1 MFALRHR
8 ACTLETRCQGT
19 PLRSYPTT
27 SLSMSTTVKG
37 FLNASISGIA
47 FGLIPLFA
55 IPVLATGMH
64 STSVL
69 IYRYAFG
76 CLAMLGMLMFHR
88 TRMWLAFGDFLR
100 ILLLSAMY
108 AVSSIALIEGYNYM
122 ASGIATTLLFS
133 YPVWT
138 LLLSVVFLHERLSLT
153 TAVAI
158 GIAVAG
164 VFFLSGILDGNG
176 SMEGLTG
183 LFLLLLSGFLYAVY
197 MVIFPRMRIRQMPSL
212 KLTFYIFFFAML
224 ILTLYA
230 TFTRGRIDPID
241 TRSQLV
247 NLFLLGVVPTA
258 ISNVTLIVALKQIS
272 STLVAVLGAFEPMT
286 AMCVGILLFGE
297 PLTLPIVIGFVLIIT
312 SVLILV
318 LSKRKTG

>member
-1 MFALRHR
+1 
-8 ACTLETRCQGT
+8 
-19 PLRSYPTT
+19 
-27 SLSMSTTVKG
+27 
-37 FLNASISGIA
+37 
-47 FGLIPLFA
+47 
-55 IPVLATGMH
+55 
-64 STSVL
+64 
-69 IYRYAFG
+69 
-76 CLAMLGMLMFHR
+76 
-88 TRMWLAFGDFLR
+88 
-100 ILLLSAMY
+100 MY

-153 TAVAI
+153 TTLAI
-158 GIAVAG
+158 GIAVIG
-164 VFFLSGILDGNG
+164 VFFLSGILDGDG

-241 TRSQLV
+241 TRSQLI
-247 NLFLLGVVPTA
+247 NLFLLGLVPTA
-258 ISNVTLIVALKQIS
+258 ISNVTLIMALKQIS
-272 STLVAVLGAFEPMT
+272 STMAAVLGAFEPMT

-297 PLTLPIVIGFVLIIT
+297 PLTLPIAIGFVLIIA
-312 SVLILV
+312 SVFILV

>member
-1 MFALRHR
+1 
-8 ACTLETRCQGT
+8 
-19 PLRSYPTT
+19 
-27 SLSMSTTVKG
+27 MSPTVKG
-37 FLNASISGIA
+37 FLNASISGIT

-55 IPVLATGMH
+55 LPVLNTGMH

-100 ILLLSAMY
+100 ILLLSSMY
-108 AVSSIALIEGYNYM
+108 AVSSITLIEGYNYM

-138 LLLSVVFLHERLSLT
+138 CLLSVVFLHEKLSAT
-153 TAVAI
+153 TAIA
-158 GIAVAG
+158 IAVGG
-164 VFFLSGILDGNG
+164 VFFLSGILDGQG
-176 SMEGLTG
+176 DMQGLTG
-183 LFLLLLSGFLYAVY
+183 LFLLLTSGFLYAVY
-197 MVIFPRMRIRQMPSL
+197 MVAFPRMRIRKIPSL

-224 ILTLYA
+224 ILALYA

-241 TRSQLV
+241 THNQLI
-247 NLFLLGVVPTA
+247 NLFLLGLVPTA
-258 ISNVTLIVALKQIS
+258 ISNVTLIISLKQIS
-272 STLVAVLGAFEPMT
+272 STMAAVLGAFEPMT

-318 LSKRKTG
+318 LSKRKTGSPKHHQHPIT

>member
-1 MFALRHR
+1 
-8 ACTLETRCQGT
+8 
-19 PLRSYPTT
+19 
-27 SLSMSTTVKG
+27 
-37 FLNASISGIA
+37 
-47 FGLIPLFA
+47 
-55 IPVLATGMH
+55 MH

-100 ILLLSAMY
+100 ILLLSSMY
-108 AVSSIALIEGYNYM
+108 AVSSITLIEGYNYM

-138 LLLSVVFLHERLSLT
+138 CLLSVVFLHEKLSAT
-153 TAVAI
+153 TAIAI
-158 GIAVAG
+158 AIAVGG
-164 VFFLSGILDGNG
+164 VFFLSGILDGQG
-176 SMEGLTG
+176 DMQGLTG
-183 LFLLLLSGFLYAVY
+183 LFLLLTSGFLYAVY
-197 MVIFPRMRIRQMPSL
+197 MVAFPRMRIRKIPSL

-241 TRSQLV
+241 THNQLI
-247 NLFLLGVVPTA
+247 NLFLLGLVPTA
-258 ISNVTLIVALKQIS
+258 ISNVTLIISLKQIS
-272 STLVAVLGAFEPMT
+272 STMAAVLGAFEPMT

-318 LSKRKTG
+318 LSKRKTGLPKHHQHPIT

>member
-1 MFALRHR
+1 M
-8 ACTLETRCQGT
+8 
-19 PLRSYPTT
+19 
-27 SLSMSTTVKG
+27 SLTVKG
-37 FLNASISGIA
+37 FLNASISGIT

-55 IPVLATGMH
+55 LPVLNTGMH

-100 ILLLSAMY
+100 ILLLSSMY
-108 AVSSIALIEGYNYM
+108 AVSSITLIEGYNYM

-138 LLLSVVFLHERLSLT
+138 CLLSVVFLHEKLSAT
-153 TAVAI
+153 TAIAI
-158 GIAVAG
+158 AIAVGG
-164 VFFLSGILDGNG
+164 VFFLSGILDGQG
-176 SMEGLTG
+176 DMQGLTG
-183 LFLLLLSGFLYAVY
+183 LFLLLTSGFLYAVY
-197 MVIFPRMRIRQMPSL
+197 MVAFPRMRIRKIPSL

-224 ILTLYA
+224 ILALYA

-241 TRSQLV
+241 THNQLI
-247 NLFLLGVVPTA
+247 NLFLLGLVPTA
-258 ISNVTLIVALKQIS
+258 ISNVTLIISLKQIS
-272 STLVAVLGAFEPMT
+272 STMAAVLGAFEPMT

-318 LSKRKTG
+318 LSKRKTGLPKHHQHPIT

>member
-1 MFALRHR
+1 MKPGVN
-8 ACTLETRCQGT
+8 TRRNT
-19 PLRSYPTT
+19 ITPTT

-88 TRMWLAFGDFLR
+88 TRMRLAFGDFLR
-100 ILLLSAMY
+100 ILLLSSMY

-138 LLLSVVFLHERLSLT
+138 LLLSVLFLHERLSLT

-258 ISNVTLIVALKQIS
+258 VSNVTLIMALKQIS
-272 STLVAVLGAFEPMT
+272 STMAAVLGAFEPMT
-286 AMCVGILLFGE
+286 AMCVGILLLGE
-297 PLTLPIVIGFVLIIT
+297 PLTLPIVIGFILIIT
-312 SVLILV
+312 SVFILV

>member
-1 MFALRHR
+1 
-8 ACTLETRCQGT
+8 
-19 PLRSYPTT
+19 
-27 SLSMSTTVKG
+27 MSTTVKG

-197 MVIFPRMRIRQMPSL
+197 MVVFPRMRIRKIPSL

-241 TRSQLV
+241 TRSQLI

-258 ISNVTLIVALKQIS
+258 VSNVTLIVALKQIS
-272 STLVAVLGAFEPMT
+272 STLAAVLGAFEPMT

-312 SVLILV
+312 SVFILV

>member
-1 MFALRHR
+1 
-8 ACTLETRCQGT
+8 
-19 PLRSYPTT
+19 
-27 SLSMSTTVKG
+27 MSTTVKG

-197 MVIFPRMRIRQMPSL
+197 MVVFPRMRIRKIPSL

-241 TRSQLV
+241 TRSQFV

-258 ISNVTLIVALKQIS
+258 VSNVTLIVALKQIS
-272 STLVAVLGAFEPMT
+272 STLAAVLGAFEPMT

>member
-1 MFALRHR
+1 
-8 ACTLETRCQGT
+8 
-19 PLRSYPTT
+19 
-27 SLSMSTTVKG
+27 MSTTVKG

-138 LLLSVVFLHERLSLT
+138 LLLSVLFLHERLSLT

-176 SMEGLTG
+176 SMEGLIG

-247 NLFLLGVVPTA
+247 NLFLLGLVPTA
-258 ISNVTLIVALKQIS
+258 VSNVTLIMALKQIS
-272 STLVAVLGAFEPMT
+272 STMAAVLGAFEPMT

-297 PLTLPIVIGFVLIIT
+297 PLTLPIVIGFILIIT
-312 SVLILV
+312 SVFILV

>member
-1 MFALRHR
+1 MK
-8 ACTLETRCQGT
+8 QGVKARRNT
-19 PLRSYPTT
+19 ITPTT

-37 FLNASISGIA
+37 FLNASISGIT

-76 CLAMLGMLMFHR
+76 CLAMLGMLMFNR
-88 TRMWLAFGDFLR
+88 TRMRLAFGDFLR
-100 ILLLSAMY
+100 ILLLSSMY

-138 LLLSVVFLHERLSLT
+138 LLLSVLFLHERLSLT

-247 NLFLLGVVPTA
+247 NLF
-258 ISNVTLIVALKQIS
+258 
-272 STLVAVLGAFEPMT
+272 
-286 AMCVGILLFGE
+286 
-297 PLTLPIVIGFVLIIT
+297 
-312 SVLILV
+312 
-318 LSKRKTG
+318 

>member
-1 MFALRHR
+1 
-8 ACTLETRCQGT
+8 
-19 PLRSYPTT
+19 
-27 SLSMSTTVKG
+27 MSTTVKG

-247 NLFLLGVVPTA
+247 NLFLLGVAPTA
-258 ISNVTLIVALKQIS
+258 VSNVTLIVALKQIS
-272 STLVAVLGAFEPMT
+272 STLAAVLGAFEPMT

-297 PLTLPIVIGFVLIIT
+297 PLTLPIVIGFILIIT

>member
-1 MFALRHR
+1 
-8 ACTLETRCQGT
+8 
-19 PLRSYPTT
+19 
-27 SLSMSTTVKG
+27 MSTTVKG

-258 ISNVTLIVALKQIS
+258 VSNVTLIMALKQIS
-272 STLVAVLGAFEPMT
+272 STLAAVLGAFEPMT

-297 PLTLPIVIGFVLIIT
+297 PLTLPIVIGFILIIT
-312 SVLILV
+312 SVFILV

>member
-1 MFALRHR
+1 
-8 ACTLETRCQGT
+8 
-19 PLRSYPTT
+19 
-27 SLSMSTTVKG
+27 MSTTVKG

-224 ILTLYA
+224 ILTFYA

-241 TRSQLV
+241 TRNQLV

-258 ISNVTLIVALKQIS
+258 VSNVTLIVALKQIS
-272 STLVAVLGAFEPMT
+272 STLAAVLGAFEPMT

>member
-1 MFALRHR
+1 
-8 ACTLETRCQGT
+8 
-19 PLRSYPTT
+19 
-27 SLSMSTTVKG
+27 MSTTVKG

>member
-1 MFALRHR
+1 
-8 ACTLETRCQGT
+8 
-19 PLRSYPTT
+19 
-27 SLSMSTTVKG
+27 MSATVKG

-258 ISNVTLIVALKQIS
+258 VSNVTLIVALKQIS
-272 STLVAVLGAFEPMT
+272 STLAAVLGAFEPMT
-286 AMCVGILLFGE
+286 AMCVGILIFGE

>member
-1 MFALRHR
+1 
-8 ACTLETRCQGT
+8 
-19 PLRSYPTT
+19 
-27 SLSMSTTVKG
+27 MSPTVKG
-37 FLNASISGIA
+37 FLNASISGIT

-55 IPVLATGMH
+55 IPVLNTGMH

-76 CLAMLGMLMFHR
+76 CLAMLCMLMFHR
-88 TRMWLAFGDFLR
+88 TRMRLAFGDFLR
-100 ILLLSAMY
+100 ILLLSSMY
-108 AVSSIALIEGYNYM
+108 AVSSITLIEGYNYM

-138 LLLSVVFLHERLSLT
+138 CLLSVVFLHEKLSAT
-153 TAVAI
+153 TAIAI
-158 GIAVAG
+158 AIAVGG
-164 VFFLSGILDGNG
+164 VFFLSGILDGQG
-176 SMEGLTG
+176 DMQGLTG
-183 LFLLLLSGFLYAVY
+183 LFLLLTSGFLYAVY
-197 MVIFPRMRIRQMPSL
+197 MVAFPRMRIRKIPSL

-230 TFTRGRIDPID
+230 TFTRGRFDPID
-241 TRSQLV
+241 THNQLI
-247 NLFLLGVVPTA
+247 NLFLLGLVPTA
-258 ISNVTLIVALKQIS
+258 ISNVTLIISLKQIS
-272 STLVAVLGAFEPMT
+272 STMAAVLGAFEPMT

-318 LSKRKTG
+318 LSKRKTGSPKHHQHPIT

>member
-1 MFALRHR
+1 
-8 ACTLETRCQGT
+8 
-19 PLRSYPTT
+19 
-27 SLSMSTTVKG
+27 MSTTVKG

-197 MVIFPRMRIRQMPSL
+197 MVVFPRMRIRKIPSL

-241 TRSQLV
+241 TRSQFV

-258 ISNVTLIVALKQIS
+258 VSNVTLIVALKQIS
-272 STLVAVLGAFEPMT
+272 STLAAVLGAFEPMT

-312 SVLILV
+312 SVFILV

>member
-1 MFALRHR
+1 MKPGVN
-8 ACTLETRCQGT
+8 TRRNT
-19 PLRSYPTT
+19 ITPTT

-88 TRMWLAFGDFLR
+88 TRMRLAFGDFLR
-100 ILLLSAMY
+100 ILLLSSMY

-138 LLLSVVFLHERLSLT
+138 LLLSVLFLHERLSLT

-197 MVIFPRMRIRQMPSL
+197 MVVFPRMRIRQMPSL

-241 TRSQLV
+241 TRSQFI
-247 NLFLLGVVPTA
+247 NLFLLGLVPTA
-258 ISNVTLIVALKQIS
+258 VSNVTLIVALKQIS
-272 STLVAVLGAFEPMT
+272 STLAAVLGAFEPMT

>member
-1 MFALRHR
+1 
-8 ACTLETRCQGT
+8 
-19 PLRSYPTT
+19 
-27 SLSMSTTVKG
+27 MSTTVKG

-138 LLLSVVFLHERLSLT
+138 LLLSVLFLHERLSLT

-258 ISNVTLIVALKQIS
+258 VSNVTLIMALKQIS
-272 STLVAVLGAFEPMT
+272 STLAAVLGAFEPMT

>member
-1 MFALRHR
+1 
-8 ACTLETRCQGT
+8 
-19 PLRSYPTT
+19 
-27 SLSMSTTVKG
+27 MSPTVKG
-37 FLNASISGIA
+37 FLNASISGIT

-55 IPVLATGMH
+55 LPVLNTGMH

-100 ILLLSAMY
+100 ILLLSSMY
-108 AVSSIALIEGYNYM
+108 AVSSITLIEGYNYLS
-122 ASGIATTLLFS
+122 SGIATTLLFS

-138 LLLSVVFLHERLSLT
+138 CLLSVVFLHEKLSAT
-153 TAVAI
+153 TAIAI
-158 GIAVAG
+158 AIAVGG
-164 VFFLSGILDGNG
+164 VFFLSGILDGQG
-176 SMEGLTG
+176 DMQGLTG
-183 LFLLLLSGFLYAVY
+183 LFLLLTSGFLYAVY
-197 MVIFPRMRIRQMPSL
+197 MVAFPRMRIRKIPSL

-224 ILTLYA
+224 ILALYA

-241 TRSQLV
+241 THNQLI
-247 NLFLLGVVPTA
+247 NLFLLGLVPTA
-258 ISNVTLIVALKQIS
+258 ISNVTLIISLKQIS
-272 STLVAVLGAFEPMT
+272 STMAAVLGAFEPMT

-318 LSKRKTG
+318 LSKRKTGSPKHHQHPIT

>member
-1 MFALRHR
+1 
-8 ACTLETRCQGT
+8 
-19 PLRSYPTT
+19 
-27 SLSMSTTVKG
+27 MSTTIKG

-158 GIAVAG
+158 GIAVTG

-176 SMEGLTG
+176 RMEGLTG

-258 ISNVTLIVALKQIS
+258 VSNVTLIVALKQIS
-272 STLVAVLGAFEPMT
+272 STLAAVLGAFEPMT

>member
-1 MFALRHR
+1 
-8 ACTLETRCQGT
+8 
-19 PLRSYPTT
+19 
-27 SLSMSTTVKG
+27 MSTTVKG

-88 TRMWLAFGDFLR
+88 TRMRLAFGDFLR

-197 MVIFPRMRIRQMPSL
+197 MVVFPRMRIRQMPSL

-247 NLFLLGVVPTA
+247 NLFLLGLVPTA
-258 ISNVTLIVALKQIS
+258 VSNVTLIVALKQIS
-272 STLVAVLGAFEPMT
+272 STLAAVFGAFEPMT

>member
-1 MFALRHR
+1 
-8 ACTLETRCQGT
+8 
-19 PLRSYPTT
+19 
-27 SLSMSTTVKG
+27 MSTTVKG

-138 LLLSVVFLHERLSLT
+138 LLLSVLFLHERLSLT

-258 ISNVTLIVALKQIS
+258 VSNVTLIMALKQIS
-272 STLVAVLGAFEPMT
+272 STMAAVLGAFEPMT

-297 PLTLPIVIGFVLIIT
+297 PLTLPIVIGFILIIT
-312 SVLILV
+312 SVFILV

>member
-1 MFALRHR
+1 
-8 ACTLETRCQGT
+8 
-19 PLRSYPTT
+19 
-27 SLSMSTTVKG
+27 MSTTVKG

-197 MVIFPRMRIRQMPSL
+197 MVVFPRMRIRQMPSL

-247 NLFLLGVVPTA
+247 NLFLLGLVPTA
-258 ISNVTLIVALKQIS
+258 VSNVTLIMALKQIS
-272 STLVAVLGAFEPMT
+272 STMAAVLGAFEPMT

-297 PLTLPIVIGFVLIIT
+297 PLTLPIVIGFILIIT
-312 SVLILV
+312 SVFILV

>member
-1 MFALRHR
+1 
-8 ACTLETRCQGT
+8 
-19 PLRSYPTT
+19 
-27 SLSMSTTVKG
+27 MSPTVKG
-37 FLNASISGIA
+37 FLNASISGIT

-55 IPVLATGMH
+55 IPVLNTGMH

-100 ILLLSAMY
+100 ILLLSSMY
-108 AVSSIALIEGYNYM
+108 AVSSITLIEGYNYM

-138 LLLSVVFLHERLSLT
+138 CLLSVVFLHEKLSAT
-153 TAVAI
+153 TAIAI
-158 GIAVAG
+158 AIAVGG
-164 VFFLSGILDGNG
+164 VFFLSGILDGQG
-176 SMEGLTG
+176 DIQGLTG
-183 LFLLLLSGFLYAVY
+183 LFLLLTSGFLYAVY
-197 MVIFPRMRIRQMPSL
+197 MVAFPRMRIRKIPSL
-212 KLTFYIFFFAML
+212 KLTFYIFFFAMI
-224 ILTLYA
+224 ILALYA
-230 TFTRGRIDPID
+230 TFTRGRIDSID
-241 TRSQLV
+241 THNQLI
-247 NLFLLGVVPTA
+247 NLFLLGLVPTA
-258 ISNVTLIVALKQIS
+258 ISNVTLIISLKQIS
-272 STLVAVLGAFEPMT
+272 STLAAVLGAFEPMT

>member
-1 MFALRHR
+1 MDLGTGPAHLKPGVN
-8 ACTLETRCQGT
+8 TRRNT
-19 PLRSYPTT
+19 ITPTT

-88 TRMWLAFGDFLR
+88 TRMRLAFGDFLR
-100 ILLLSAMY
+100 ILLLSSMY

-138 LLLSVVFLHERLSLT
+138 LLLSVLFLHERLSLT

-258 ISNVTLIVALKQIS
+258 VSNVTLIMALKQIS
-272 STLVAVLGAFEPMT
+272 STMAAVLGAFEPMT
-286 AMCVGILLFGE
+286 AMCVGILLLGE
-297 PLTLPIVIGFVLIIT
+297 PLTLPIVIGFILIIT
-312 SVLILV
+312 SVFILV

>member
-1 MFALRHR
+1 
-8 ACTLETRCQGT
+8 
-19 PLRSYPTT
+19 
-27 SLSMSTTVKG
+27 
-37 FLNASISGIA
+37 
-47 FGLIPLFA
+47 
-55 IPVLATGMH
+55 
-64 STSVL
+64 
-69 IYRYAFG
+69 
-76 CLAMLGMLMFHR
+76 
-88 TRMWLAFGDFLR
+88 
-100 ILLLSAMY
+100 
-108 AVSSIALIEGYNYM
+108 
-122 ASGIATTLLFS
+122 
-133 YPVWT
+133 
-138 LLLSVVFLHERLSLT
+138 
-153 TAVAI
+153 
-158 GIAVAG
+158 

-258 ISNVTLIVALKQIS
+258 VSNVTLIMALKQIS
-272 STLVAVLGAFEPMT
+272 STLAAVLGAFEPMT